1 MSKFHAC
8 QVPQKKK
15 GRILT
20 ADIPQE
26 LRPGF
31 ETAQALLNAH
41 ADRALLLD
49 REGVIL
55 ALNRT
60 AAEALGS
67 EAEAL
72 VGRNAFDLF
81 IPETAKR
88 RREYHDKVVRSGR
101 PLRYE
106 DQREARWL
114 ENHLH
119 PVMGLGGQVVGVAV
133 FSRDV
138 TEIKQTEAELRSHRD
153 RLEELVA
160 ERTAALEGANERLR
174 EEVSRRSL
182 VEERLRTLADQSPF
196 GLTLLRPDQTFAYL
210 NPKFT
215 EVFGYTIEDIPD
227 KPTWFLKAYP
237 EETYRR
243 EVVETWNRDST
254 RVAASSETVSR
265 TFKVR
270 CKDRGDKT
278 ILFRNVSLKDGMQL
292 MTYED
297 VTLQTAA
304 EKALRESEERYRRLY
319 EESKRGEELYRT
331 LIDSSPDAIVIHD
344 LEGRVKYVCPVFTR
358 IFGWTLEELEG
369 KRIPF
374 VPASEREGTMGV
386 IRALFET
393 GTACQGYE
401 TKRYTKDGRLIDISV
416 SASRYHD
423 HEGRPAGML
432 VTLRDISTRKALEA
446 QLFQAHKMEAIGTL
460 AGGVAHDFNN
470 ILQAITGFAQL
481 LMMGKDPG
489 DPDYP
494 KIQAIEQAA
503 RKAGDLTR
511 QLLVFSRKVEAKLR
525 PLDLNHEVEQAQ
537 RLLERTIPKMIGIE
551 LHLSGDLGI
560 INGDPVQIEQ
570 VMMNLAVNARDAMP
584 DGGRLIFRTERVVL
598 DEGISMTQPG
608 AVPGEYVRL
617 SISDTGH
624 GMAPNVLEHIF
635 EPFYTTK
642 EAGKGTG
649 LGLAMVYGI
658 VKGHGGHIKCSSRV
672 GEGTVFDLYFPI
684 FQMEVSRPREERPE
698 EVIHR
703 GSETILLVDDE
714 ESLLDIGKETLK
726 RQGYDVLTAN
736 SGEAAIEAYDGEGK
750 TVDLVILDLN
760 MPGMGGLKCLAALR
774 DMNPRARVIIAS
786 GYLADDQLR
795 ESVRFGASAFVAK
808 PYKLSDLL
816 KAIREVLD
824 RVRPSP

>member
-1 MSKFHAC
+1 MSEIHDSRALGR
-8 QVPQKKK
+8 KKD
-15 GRILT
+15 RILT
-20 ADIPQE
+20 ADMPQE

-31 ETAQALLNAH
+31 ETVQALLNAH
-41 ADRALLLD
+41 ADRALLLN

-67 EAEAL
+67 EAEPL

-81 IPETAKR
+81 RPETAKR
-88 RREYHDKVVRSGR
+88 RREYHERVIRSGR

-106 DQREARWL
+106 DQRETRWL

-119 PVMGLGGQVVGVAV
+119 PVVGQGGQVVGVAV
-133 FSRDV
+133 FSRDL
-138 TEIKQTEAELRSHRD
+138 TDIKQTEAELRKHRD

-160 ERTAALEGANERLR
+160 ARTAALEQANERLR
-174 EEVSRRSL
+174 DEVTRRRL
-182 VEERLRTLADQSPF
+182 VEERLRTLADQAPF
-196 GLTLLRPDQTFAYL
+196 GLSLLRPDQAVAYL
-210 NPKFT
+210 NPRFT

-237 EETYRR
+237 DEKYRK
-243 EVVETWNRDST
+243 EVVETWNKDSS
-254 RVAASSETVSR
+254 RVAAPGETVSR

-270 CKDRGDKT
+270 CKDGGDKT
-278 ILFRNVSLKDGMQL
+278 ILFRNVSLKDGLQL

-297 VTLQTAA
+297 VTLQMAA
-304 EKALRESEERYRRLY
+304 EKALRESEEKYRRLY

-331 LIDSSPDAIVIHD
+331 LIDSSPDAIVIYD
-344 LEGRVKYVCPVFTR
+344 LEGRVKYVNPVFTR
-358 IFGWTLEELEG
+358 IFGWTLEEIER

-374 VPASEREGTMGV
+374 VPESEKKGTMDL

-393 GTACQGYE
+393 GTACQGFE
-401 TKRYTKDGRLIDISV
+401 TKRYAKDGRLIDISV

-423 HEGRPAGML
+423 HEGKPAGML
-432 VTLRDISTRKALEA
+432 VTLRDISTRKTLEA

-489 DPDYP
+489 DLDYS
-494 KIQAIEQAA
+494 KIKAIEQAA

-525 PLDLNHEVEQAQ
+525 PLDLNHEVEQVQ

-598 DEGISMTQPG
+598 DERFSVTSPG
-608 AVPGEYVRL
+608 AVPGEYVLL

-624 GMAPNVLEHIF
+624 GMPPNVIEHIF

-658 VKGHGGHIKCSSRV
+658 VKGHGGHINCSSRV
-672 GEGTVFDLYFPI
+672 GEGTVFDLYFPVL
-684 FQMEVSRPREERPE
+684 QMEVSRLPEERPE
-698 EVIHR
+698 EAIPR
-703 GSETILLVDDE
+703 GSEAILLVDDE
-714 ESLLDIGKETLK
+714 ESLLDIGKEMLK
-726 RQGYDVLTAN
+726 RHGYHVLTAN
-736 SGEAAIEAYDGEGK
+736 SGEKAIEAYDREGK

-774 DMNPRARVIIAS
+774 DMNPGARVIIAS

-808 PYKLSDLL
+808 PYKLEDLL
-816 KAIREVLD
+816 RAVREMLD
-824 RVRPSP
+824 RVPPSP

>member
-1 MSKFHAC
+1 M
-8 QVPQKKK
+8 
-15 GRILT
+15 I
-20 ADIPQE
+20 ADIPQA
-26 LRPGF
+26 LHSGF

-67 EAEAL
+67 DQEAL

-81 IPETAKR
+81 TPETAER
-88 RREYHDKVVRSGR
+88 RKAFHDKVVRSGR

-114 ENHLH
+114 DNRLH
-119 PVMGLGGQVVGVAV
+119 PVTGTNGQVVGVAV

-138 TEIKQTEAELRSHRD
+138 TRIKKTEAELIRHRD
-153 RLEELVA
+153 RLEEVVT
-160 ERTAALEGANERLR
+160 ERTEALERANERLR
-174 EEVSRRSL
+174 EEGSRRGL

-196 GLTLLRPDQTFAYL
+196 GLTLLRSDQSFAYL

-215 EVFGYTIEDIPD
+215 EVFGYTLEDVPD

-237 EETYRR
+237 DETYRR

-254 RVAASSETVSR
+254 QVAASGETVSR

-270 CKDRGDKT
+270 CKDGRDKV
-278 ILFRNVSLKDGMQL
+278 ILFRNVSLKDGMQV

-304 EKALRESEERYRRLY
+304 EKALRESEEKYRRLY

-331 LIDSSPDAIVIHD
+331 LIDSSPDAIVIYD
-344 LEGRVKYVCPVFTR
+344 LEGHVKYVSPVFTR
-358 IFGWTLEELEG
+358 IFGWTQEELVD
-369 KRIPF
+369 KRVPF
-374 VPASEREGTMGV
+374 VPETERAGTMSL
-386 IRALFET
+386 IRDLLEK
-393 GTACQGYE
+393 GIACQGYE
-401 TKRYTKDGRLIDISV
+401 TKRYTKDGRLMDISV

-423 HEGRPAGML
+423 HEGKPAGML

-494 KIQAIEQAA
+494 KIHAIEQAA

-525 PLDLNHEVEQAQ
+525 PLDLNHEVEQVQ

-584 DGGRLIFRTERVVL
+584 DGGRLIFRTERVAL
-598 DEGISMTQPG
+598 DAGFSLSHPG
-608 AVPGEYVRL
+608 AVPGEYALL

-624 GMAPNVLEHIF
+624 GMAPDVLDHIF

-658 VKGHGGHIKCSSRV
+658 VKGHGGYIHCSSRV
-672 GEGTVFDLYFPI
+672 GEGAVFDLYFP
-684 FQMEVSRPREERPE
+684 FLQMEIGQAREETPE
-698 EVIHR
+698 GQIPR
-703 GSETILLVDDE
+703 GSERILLVDDE
-714 ESLLDIGKETLK
+714 ESLLEIGKETLK
-726 RQGYDVLTAN
+726 RHGYHVLTAN
-736 SGEAAIEAYDGEGK
+736 SGEAAIEAYDRNRK

-760 MPGMGGLKCLAALR
+760 MPGMGGLKCLAVLR
-774 DMNPRARVIIAS
+774 DMNPKARVIVAS

-808 PYKLSDLL
+808 PYKLSELL
-816 KAIREVLD
+816 RAVREVLD
-824 RVRPSP
+824 RVQPSR

>member
-1 MSKFHAC
+1 MSEIYASHIPEKE
-8 QVPQKKK
+8 K
-15 GRILT
+15 GRIT
-20 ADIPQE
+20 GADMPQA
-26 LRPGF
+26 LHSGF

-67 EAEAL
+67 HEETL

-81 IPETAKR
+81 MPETAKR
-88 RREYHDKVVRSGR
+88 RREYHDRVVRSGR

-114 ENHLH
+114 DNHLH
-119 PVMGLGGQVVGVAV
+119 PVTGSGGEVVGVAV

-138 TEIKQTEAELRSHRD
+138 TGIKQTEAELKRHRD
-153 RLEELVA
+153 RLEELVT
-160 ERTAALEGANERLR
+160 ERTAALEQANERLR
-174 EEVSRRSL
+174 KEVARRSL

-196 GLTLLRPDQTFAYL
+196 GLTLLRPDQSFAYL

-237 EETYRR
+237 DEAYRR

-254 RVAASSETVSR
+254 RVAASGETVSR
-265 TFKVR
+265 TFRVR
-270 CKDRGDKT
+270 CKDGGDKT
-278 ILFRNVSLKDGMQL
+278 VLFRNVSLKDGMQL

-297 VTLQTAA
+297 VTLQVAA
-304 EKALRESEERYRRLY
+304 EKALRESEEKYRRLY
-319 EESKRGEELYRT
+319 DESKRGEELYRT
-331 LIDSSPDAIVIHD
+331 LIDSSPDAIVIYD
-344 LEGRVKYVCPVFTR
+344 LEGRVKYVSPVFTR
-358 IFGWTLEELEG
+358 IFGWGLEEIGG

-374 VPASEREGTMGV
+374 VPESEKAGTM
-386 IRALFET
+386 ALVRDVVEK
-393 GTACQGYE
+393 GNACQGYE
-401 TKRYTKDGRLIDISV
+401 TKRYTKDGRLIHISV

-423 HEGRPAGML
+423 HEGKPAGML
-432 VTLRDISTRKALEA
+432 VTLSDISTRKALEA

-470 ILQAITGFAQL
+470 ILQAITGFSQL
-481 LMMGKDPG
+481 LMMGKDPA

-494 KIQAIEQAA
+494 KIQAIEQSA
-503 RKAGDLTR
+503 RKAGDLTG

-525 PLDLNHEVEQAQ
+525 PLDLNHEVEMVQ
-537 RLLERTIPKMIGIE
+537 RLLERTIPKMIRIE
-551 LHLSGDLGI
+551 LHLSRDLGI

-584 DGGRLIFRTERVVL
+584 DGGRLVFRTERVAL
-598 DEGISMTQPG
+598 DAGFSLSHPG
-608 AVPGEYVRL
+608 AVPGEHALL

-624 GMAPNVLEHIF
+624 GMAPHVLDHIF

-642 EAGKGTG
+642 EVGKGTG

-658 VKGHGGHIKCSSRV
+658 VKGHGGHIDCSSRA
-672 GEGTVFDLYFPI
+672 GEGTVFDLYFPV
-684 FQMEVSRPREERPE
+684 FQMEVSQPHEERTE
-698 EVIHR
+698 EAIPR

-714 ESLLDIGKETLK
+714 ESLLDIGKEVLK
-726 RQGYDVLTAN
+726 RHGYQVLTAN
-736 SGEAAIEAYDGEGK
+736 SGEAAIEAYDRMGK
-750 TVDLVILDLN
+750 TVDLLILDLN
-760 MPGMGGLKCLAALR
+760 MPGMGGLKCLSTLR
-774 DMNPRARVIIAS
+774 EMNPGARVIIAS

-808 PYKLSDLL
+808 PYKLSDFVR
-816 KAIREVLD
+816 AVREVLD
-824 RVRPSP
+824 RVQPAP

>member
-1 MSKFHAC
+1 
-8 QVPQKKK
+8 
-15 GRILT
+15 LT

-31 ETAQALLNAH
+31 EMAQALLNAH

-49 REGVIL
+49 REGIIL
-55 ALNRT
+55 ALNLT

-67 EAEAL
+67 EGEAL

-81 IPETAKR
+81 TPETAMQRKR
-88 RREYHDKVVRSGR
+88 YHDEAVRSGK

-106 DQREARWL
+106 DQREARRL

-138 TEIKQTEAELRSHRD
+138 TEIKQTEEELRRHRD

-160 ERTAALEGANERLR
+160 ARTEALERANERLR

-196 GLTLLRPDQTFAYL
+196 GLTLLRPDKTFTYI

-237 EETYRR
+237 DETYRR

-254 RVAASSETVSR
+254 QVAASGETVSR
-265 TFKVR
+265 TFRVR
-270 CKDRGDKT
+270 CKDGGDKT
-278 ILFRNVSLKDGMQL
+278 ILFRNVSLKDGMQV

-304 EKALRESEERYRRLY
+304 DKALRESDERYRRLY
-319 EESKRGEELYRT
+319 EESKRGEALYRT
-331 LIDSSPDAIVIHD
+331 LIDSSPDAIVICD
-344 LEGRVKYVCPVFTR
+344 LEGRVKYVSPVFTR
-358 IFGWTLEELEG
+358 IFSWTLEELEG

-374 VPASEREGTMGV
+374 VPAPERAGTMGL
-386 IRALFET
+386 IRALFDT
-393 GTACQGYE
+393 GTVCQGYE
-401 TKRYTKDGRLIDISV
+401 TKCCTKDGRLIDISV
-416 SASRYHD
+416 SASRYQD
-423 HEGRPAGML
+423 HEGRAAGML
-432 VTLRDISTRKALEA
+432 VTLRDISRRKALEA

-481 LMMGKDPG
+481 LMMGKEPG
-489 DPDYP
+489 EPDYP

-503 RKAGDLTR
+503 RKAGELTR
-511 QLLVFSRKVEAKLR
+511 QLLVFSRKVEAMLR
-525 PLDLNHEVEQAQ
+525 PLDLNHEVAQVQ

-551 LHLSGDLGI
+551 LHLSKDLGI

-570 VMMNLAVNARDAMP
+570 VIMNLAVNARDAMP
-584 DGGRLIFRTERVVL
+584 DGGRLTLRTEKVVL
-598 DEGISMTQPG
+598 GEGFSMTHPE
-608 AVPGEYVRL
+608 AVPGEYVLL
-617 SISDTGH
+617 SICDTGH

-658 VKGHGGHIKCSSRV
+658 VKGHGGHINCSSRV
-672 GEGTVFDLYFPI
+672 GEGTVFDLYFPVL
-684 FQMEVSRPREERPE
+684 QMEVGRPREEKSE
-698 EVIHR
+698 EAIPR

-714 ESLLDIGKETLK
+714 ESLLDIGKEMLK
-726 RQGYDVLTAN
+726 RHGYHVLTAN
-736 SGEAAIEAYDGEGK
+736 SGEAAIDAYDREGK

-774 DMNPRARVIIAS
+774 DMNPRSRVIIAS

-795 ESVRFGASAFVAK
+795 ASVRFGASAFVAK

-816 KAIREVLD
+816 RAVREGLD
-824 RVRPSP
+824 RVPPLP